1 VKPTERTKPEEITK
15 KKTSLKKKKDEPMA
29 QTTTLAGRDKRQQL
43 AQRLKLVDPTTA
55 SKPIADAFAL
65 LPVINVFRAMA
76 NAETLY
82 PYFSKYMLRLF
93 RPLELDKA
101 LERMIVLRVANQSD
115 CFYAWR
121 QNVVVAHSVGVKDE
135 QIAALEKG
143 DVKASCFTEAQQV
156 AFAFTDEV
164 MQLIEATDQTYDAA
178 KKYFSD
184 RALTEMLYVIGTYML
199 IARVIRTGRVP
210 LDDEPAT
217 SPQ

>member
-1 VKPTERTKPEEITK
+1 
-15 KKTSLKKKKDEPMA
+15 MG
-29 QTTTLAGRDKRQQL
+29 QTTTLPEQDKPQQL
-43 AQRLKLVDPTTA
+43 AQRLKLIDPETA
-55 SKPIADAFAL
+55 SKPIADALAL

-82 PYFSKYMLRLF
+82 PYFGKYMLQLF
-93 RPLELDKA
+93 RPMELDKA
-101 LERMIVLRVANQSD
+101 LERMIVLRVAHQSG

-143 DVKASCFTEAQQV
+143 DVKANCFTEAEQV
-156 AFAFTDEV
+156 AFTFTDEV

-178 KKYFSD
+178 KKHFSD
-184 RALTEMLYVIGTYML
+184 RALTEILYVIGTYML
-199 IARVIRTGRVP
+199 IVRVIRTGRVP
-210 LDDEPAT
+210 LDDKPAA

>member
-1 VKPTERTKPEEITK
+1 
-15 KKTSLKKKKDEPMA
+15 MA
-29 QTTTLAGRDKRQQL
+29 QTTTLAEHDKPQQL
-43 AQRLKLVDPTTA
+43 PQRLKLVDPETA
-55 SKPIADAFAL
+55 SQPIADALAL

-82 PYFSKYMLRLF
+82 PYFGNYMLRLF
-93 RPLELDKA
+93 QPLELDKA
-101 LERMIVLRVANQSD
+101 LERMIVLHVANQSH

-121 QNVVVAHSVGVKDE
+121 QNVVVAHSVGVKVE

-143 DVKASCFTEAQQV
+143 DIKASCFTEAEQV

-164 MQLIEATDQTYDAA
+164 VQLIEATDQTYDAA
-178 KKYFSD
+178 KKHFSD
-184 RALTEMLYVIGTYML
+184 RALTEILYVIGTYMF

-210 LDDEPAT
+210 LDDKPAP

>member
-1 VKPTERTKPEEITK
+1 MV
-15 KKTSLKKKKDEPMA
+15 
-29 QTTTLAGRDKRQQL
+29 QTTTPAEQDKPEQV
-43 AQRLKLVDPTTA
+43 AQGLKLIDPETA

-82 PYFSKYMLRLF
+82 PYFSSYLLRLF
-93 RPLELDKA
+93 QPMELDKA
-101 LERMIVLRVANQSD
+101 LERMIVLRVANQSR
-115 CFYAWR
+115 CFYAWQ
-121 QNVVVAHSVGVKDE
+121 QNVVVARSVGVKDE

-143 DVKASCFTEAQQV
+143 DVKASCFTTAQQV

-164 MQLIEATDQTYDAA
+164 MQLIEATDKTYDAA
-178 KKYFSD
+178 KKHFSD
-184 RALTEMLYVIGTYML
+184 RALTEILYVIGTYMF

-210 LDDEPAT
+210 LDDEPAA

>member
-1 VKPTERTKPEEITK
+1 
-15 KKTSLKKKKDEPMA
+15 MA
-29 QTTTLAGRDKRQQL
+29 QTTTLSKQDKPQQV
-43 AQRLKLVDPTTA
+43 AQGLKLVDPETA
-55 SKPIADAFAL
+55 SKPIAEAFAL

-82 PYFSKYMLRLF
+82 PYFSEYMLRLF

-101 LERMIVLRVANQSD
+101 LERMIVLRVANQSN

-135 QIAALEKG
+135 QIAALERG
-143 DVKASCFTEAQQV
+143 DIKASCFTEAEQV

-164 MQLIEATDQTYDAA
+164 MKLIEATDRTYDAA
-178 KKYFSD
+178 KKHFSD
-184 RALTEMLYVIGTYML
+184 RALTEILYVIGTYML
-199 IARVIRTGRVP
+199 IARVIRTGRIP
-210 LDDEPAT
+210 LDDKPAA

>member
-1 VKPTERTKPEEITK
+1 MP
-15 KKTSLKKKKDEPMA
+15 
-29 QTTTLAGRDKRQQL
+29 QTTTLAKQDKPEQVP
-43 AQRLKLVDPTTA
+43 QRLRLVDPETA

-82 PYFSKYMLRLF
+82 PYFSNYMLRLF
-93 RPLELDKA
+93 QPLELDKA

-135 QIAALEKG
+135 QIAALERG
-143 DVKASCFTEAQQV
+143 DIKARCFTEPQQV

-164 MQLIEATDQTYDAA
+164 MRLIEVTDQTYSAA
-178 KKYFSD
+178 QKHFSD
-184 RALTEMLYVIGTYML
+184 RALTELLYVIGTYML

-210 LDDEPAT
+210 LDDEPAA

>member
-1 VKPTERTKPEEITK
+1 
-15 KKTSLKKKKDEPMA
+15 MG
-29 QTTTLAGRDKRQQL
+29 QTTTLPEQDKPQQL
-43 AQRLKLVDPTTA
+43 AQRLKLIDPETA
-55 SKPIADAFAL
+55 SKPIADALAL

-82 PYFSKYMLRLF
+82 PYFGKYMLQLF
-93 RPLELDKA
+93 RPMELDKA
-101 LERMIVLRVANQSD
+101 LERMIVLRVANQSG

-143 DVKASCFTEAQQV
+143 DVKAACFTEAEQA
-156 AFAFTDEV
+156 AFTFTDEV
-164 MQLIEATDQTYDAA
+164 MQLIEATEQTYDAA
-178 KKYFSD
+178 KKHFSD

-210 LDDEPAT
+210 LDDEPAA
-217 SPQ
+217 SPPVRDLIPELVMR